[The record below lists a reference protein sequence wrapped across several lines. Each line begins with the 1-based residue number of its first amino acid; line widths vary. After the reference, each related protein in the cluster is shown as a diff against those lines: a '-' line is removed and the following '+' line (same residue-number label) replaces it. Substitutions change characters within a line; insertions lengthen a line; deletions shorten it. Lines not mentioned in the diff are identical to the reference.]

1 MNLVFL
7 WIDKRVHADDW
18 TAEFPII
25 ASDDVIKRMVG
36 VNKQPYVTSDDV
48 IHLNVFGSTRNCLI
62 MFGQR

>member
-1 MNLVFL
+1 MYLSNTFCSESRIL

-48 IHLNVFGSTRNCLI
+48 IHLNGFGST
-62 MFGQR
+62 